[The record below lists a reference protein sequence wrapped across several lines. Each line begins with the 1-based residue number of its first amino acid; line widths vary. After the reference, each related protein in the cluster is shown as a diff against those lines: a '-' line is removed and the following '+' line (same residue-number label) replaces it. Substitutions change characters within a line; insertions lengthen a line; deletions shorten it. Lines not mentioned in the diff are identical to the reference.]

1 LSDDQQ
7 LQQRLQAMTDQLV
20 EALEAKKASQVLT
33 IDVQGR
39 CSFSDRFVLA
49 NARNSRHLKALS
61 QSVAEVAH
69 RFDMPATVEGMEA
82 LEWLVV
88 DLQDVIVH
96 LFLPEVREQFQLERL
111 WQQPDSAAGS
121 EEIAPEA

>member
-1 LSDDQQ
+1 MNTDP
-7 LQQRLQAMTDQLV
+7 QQRLQALTDQLV
-20 EALEAKKASQVLT
+20 TALEDKKAAEILT

-49 NARNSRHLKALS
+49 NARNGRHLKALS
-61 QSVAEVAH
+61 QAVAGVGH
-69 RFDMPATVEGMEA
+69 QFDLPATVEGMTA

-96 LFLPEVREQFQLERL
+96 LFLPDIREQFQLERL
-111 WQQPDSAAGS
+111 WQQPTMSGNDPS
-121 EEIAPEA
+121 E